1 LIWRNA
7 NPDSENNPNDKYKS
21 VAELSVVIITRNEE
35 HNIHDCIHSA
45 LLLSNDVIVVDAGS
59 TDNTIELSK
68 KAGASVIEQ
77 EWKGYG
83 YARNLGASKAKN
95 NWIISL
101 DADERITPLLA
112 GNIKNATLEDY
123 HIYRFRREN
132 FLGLHKINFG
142 TAGFDKV
149 IRVYNRLHTSW
160 DLTVV
165 HEKLIGDCTVTKIEG
180 TLQHFSMKDIFDY
193 REKSILYARLSAQK
207 YFQQG
212 KRTGFIKRFI
222 SPSFNAV
229 KSYIFQ
235 LGFLDGARGFQ
246 LSRAIAHYTW
256 LKYEFLH
263 QLEIQGNREMP
274 AAGYKLQN
282 ARAEAAVAK

>member
-1 LIWRNA
+1 
-7 NPDSENNPNDKYKS
+7 

-45 LLLSNDVIVVDAGS
+45 LLLSNDVIVVDSGS
-59 TDNTIELSK
+59 TDNTISLANI
-68 KAGASVIEQ
+68 AGARVIEQ

-83 YARNLGASKAKN
+83 YARNLGASMAKN
-95 NWIISL
+95 DWIISL

-112 GNIKNATLEDY
+112 GNIKKAHLERNQ
-123 HIYRFRREN
+123 IYRFKREN
-132 FLGLHKINFG
+132 FLGLQKINFG

-149 IRVYNRLHTSW
+149 IRVYHRYDTSW

-165 HEKLIGDCTVTKIEG
+165 HEKLIGDCVVTNIDG
-180 TLQHFSMKDIFDY
+180 TLQHFSMKDIYDY

-207 YFQQG
+207 YFAQG
-212 KRTGFIKRFI
+212 RKAGIIKRFI
-222 SPSFNAV
+222 SPAFNAV

-235 LGFLDGARGFQ
+235 FGFLDGRTGFE

-256 LKYEFLH
+256 LKYEFLY
-263 QLEIQGNREMP
+263 QLELQSKRPIPQPSTYSIP
-274 AAGYKLQN
+274 AARSTKAIVNVNSQ
-282 ARAEAAVAK
+282 

>member
-1 LIWRNA
+1 
-7 NPDSENNPNDKYKS
+7 
-21 VAELSVVIITRNEE
+21 VAELSVVIITKNEE

-45 LLLSNDVIVVDAGS
+45 LLLSSDVIVVDAGS
-59 TDNTIELSK
+59 TDDTISIAQ
-68 KAGASVIEQ
+68 KAGARIIEQ

-83 YARNLGASKAKN
+83 YARNLGAAQAKN
-95 NWIISL
+95 DWIISL

-112 GNIKNATLEDY
+112 GNIKNSTLDDRR
-123 HIYRFRREN
+123 IYRFKREN
-132 FLGLHKINFG
+132 FLGLHKIKFG

-165 HEKLIGDCTVTKIEG
+165 HEKLIGECLVSKIEG

-193 REKSILYARLSAQK
+193 REKSVLYARLSAQK
-207 YFQQG
+207 YFLQG
-212 KRTGFIKRFI
+212 KRAGFIKRFI

-235 LGFLDGARGFQ
+235 LGFLDGTRGFQ
-246 LSRAIAHYTW
+246 LSLAIAHYTW

-263 QLEIQGNREMP
+263 QLEMQANRQAP
-274 AAGYKLQN
+274 VASYKLKA
-282 ARAEAAVAK
+282 ARAEAVVVNNTV